1 MLCSD
6 FRMGKGQY
14 SVMVFQSREQFLD
27 GFGAKD
33 CCIPILLELLK
44 QIVPDSC
51 NGKIQDC
58 ILGGEKKGGDVQYH
72 RLFSPPRLSVEH
84 LL

>member
-14 SVMVFQSREQFLD
+14 SVMVFQSREQFSD
-27 GFGAKD
+27 GFGAKG

-51 NGKIQDC
+51 NGKIQDYF
-58 ILGGEKKGGDVQYH
+58 GGRKKGGDV
-72 RLFSPPRLSVEH
+72 
-84 LL
+84 